1 MSAYEFE
8 KKVLHFASSLFI
20 VFLFKYQACNPFKA
34 SQFIQQI
41 FQFIFNLQFTIFELK
56 FWIERI

>member
-8 KKVLHFASSLFI
+8 KKVLRFASSSFI
-20 VFLFKYQACNPFKA
+20 VLLFKYQAYNPFKA
-34 SQFIQQI
+34 SQFIQKN
-41 FQFIFNLQFTIFELK
+41 FQFIFNLKFTIFELK